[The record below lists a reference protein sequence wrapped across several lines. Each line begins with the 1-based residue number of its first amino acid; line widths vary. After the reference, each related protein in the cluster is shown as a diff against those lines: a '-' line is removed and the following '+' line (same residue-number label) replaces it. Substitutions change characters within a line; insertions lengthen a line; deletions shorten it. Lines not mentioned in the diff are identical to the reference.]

1 MVQKL
6 LLSHK
11 HVNLCSKVLTW
22 ESMRPTHH
30 WSLQRTSEELQ
41 LLELQGWKV
50 QLKFTDRYNNEVR
63 FSSNLK
69 ANPISTNV
77 KLFKQQ
83 SVSRD
88 QNIRSDSNMAEN
100 LREELP
106 LHLSAASL
114 SSQTNHKL
122 HTSKQTDSIN
132 LHGTRSLYSPPRALQ
147 TEGRVRKEEDS
158 QLESHKTR
166 QESSPMKQNKESSQ
180 PSSQRDREERRIGP
194 LLSEPV
200 GRVFTGHCGELPP
213 GCVEV
218 SGLWQKVRFLK

>member
-1 MVQKL
+1 M
-6 LLSHK
+6 
-11 HVNLCSKVLTW
+11 
-22 ESMRPTHH
+22 EGAA
-30 WSLQRTSEELQ
+30 E
-41 LLELQGWKV
+41 
-50 QLKFTDRYNNEVR
+50 RYNNEVS

-69 ANPISTNV
+69 ANPISTKV

-88 QNIRSDSNMAEN
+88 QNIRCDSNMAEN

-122 HTSKQTDSIN
+122 PTSKQTDSIN

-166 QESSPMKQNKESSQ
+166 QESSPMKQNKESSR

-194 LLSEPV
+194 SLSEPV
-200 GRVFTGHCGELPP
+200 GRVFTGHCGKLPP

>member
-1 MVQKL
+1 
-6 LLSHK
+6 
-11 HVNLCSKVLTW
+11 
-22 ESMRPTHH
+22 MRPTHY

-41 LLELQGWKV
+41 LVELQSWKA

-69 ANPISTNV
+69 ANSISTNV
-77 KLFKQQ
+77 KLFQQQ

-88 QNIRSDSNMAEN
+88 QNIRRDSNTAQN

-122 HTSKQTDSIN
+122 PTSKQTDSIN

-147 TEGRVRKEEDS
+147 QDEAEGRVRKDEDS

-166 QESSPMKQNKESSQ
+166 QESSPMKQNKESSR
-180 PSSQRDREERRIGP
+180 PSSRRDREERRIGP
-194 LLSEPV
+194 PLSEPV
-200 GRVFTGHCGELPP
+200 GR
-213 GCVEV
+213 
-218 SGLWQKVRFLK
+218 SRFHGALRRATARLC